1 VSGDE
6 SYVVFATDLPDIPV
20 LDRTVEGVGVHNCV
34 GFSVSIA
41 IMHKRARDGYAT
53 PKLSGA
59 YLYSKVNGGR
69 DAGAAISDGIDAAK
83 QFGTCLEVNAPW
95 DDIYPSRYDRA
106 KCDAEAL
113 LYRVDDYWRLESPED
128 VLSALELGC
137 TVGFAVQVNNNFM
150 NLNADGVWGI
160 GHGAG
165 NHAVAIDGKY
175 RHPKTRE
182 WMFPNPMSWG
192 KQVGMTGPPPSWLRQ
207 VEPNV
212 PADLSGWGFFTLDHP
227 KAVSFQEVFA
237 IRSVAF
243 GPDSDPGPPPPI
255 A

>member
-1 VSGDE
+1 
-6 SYVVFATDLPDIPV
+6 
-20 LDRTVEGVGVHNCV
+20 
-34 GFSVSIA
+34 
-41 IMHKRARDGYAT
+41 
-53 PKLSGA
+53 
-59 YLYSKVNGGR
+59 
-69 DAGAAISDGIDAAK
+69 
-83 QFGTCLEVNAPW
+83 
-95 DDIYPSRYDRA
+95 
-106 KCDAEAL
+106 
-113 LYRVDDYWRLESPED
+113 
-128 VLSALELGC
+128 
-137 TVGFAVQVNNNFM
+137 VNNNFM
-150 NLNADGVWGI
+150 NLDADGVWGI

-175 RHPKTRE
+175 RHPKTRK

-243 GPDSDPGPPPPI
+243 GPDSDPGPPSPI